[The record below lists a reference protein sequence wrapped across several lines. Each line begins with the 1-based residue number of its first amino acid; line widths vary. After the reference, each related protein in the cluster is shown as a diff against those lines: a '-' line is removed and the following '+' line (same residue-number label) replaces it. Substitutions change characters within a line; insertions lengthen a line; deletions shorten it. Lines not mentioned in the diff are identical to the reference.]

1 MSKPKTPLPAKFRP
15 VKVGSVKTR
24 VVAALREAIFSGALQ
39 PGTAL
44 REAHLAA
51 SMGVSQA
58 TVREALMILEHAGLV
73 VRTNRETTVTR
84 LTAKDFA
91 ERSRLRVVLEGMA
104 GVQAA
109 ALMTEADFAALA
121 GKLDAIHRALERDSY
136 MDFVAA
142 DLEFHRFIWAKA
154 DNQMLCKILDLIA
167 VPVFAFLSI
176 RRSRSLH
183 NLIRSVRSHD
193 PILAA
198 LRSRDEGAIRE
209 AFRDHIEESY
219 RDFHDD

>member
-1 MSKPKTPLPAKFRP
+1 MATSPLPLKP
-15 VKVGSVKTR
+15 IKVGSLKSR
-24 VVAALREAIFSGALQ
+24 VVEALREAIFSGTLE
-39 PGTAL
+39 PGATL

-58 TVREALMILEHAGLV
+58 TVREALMTLEHAGLV
-73 VRTNRETTVTR
+73 VRDNRETIVTR
-84 LTAKDFA
+84 LTAKDLE

-109 ALMTEADFAALA
+109 ARMSEEDFAALA
-121 GKLDAIHRALERDSY
+121 ARLEAIHQALERDAY

-154 DNQMLCKILDLIA
+154 GNQMLQKILELIA

-183 NLIRSVRSHD
+183 NLARTVRSHD
-193 PILAA
+193 PILQAM
-198 LRSRDEGAIRE
+198 RCGREDAIRE
-209 AFRDHIEESY
+209 AFREHIEESY
-219 RDFHDD
+219 RNFHTD